1 MTQALH
7 PRACGVGSLPGLSA
21 QESAR
26 IIVGELPDLI
36 HVGELPHR
44 GPGADMIGRTGA
56 MLSSVSRDLSLETTA
71 AGWRFAAAPGT
82 AMRRGMSWLA
92 EDLDMLQE
100 QAHGYSGPIKGQIAG
115 PWTMAAS
122 VELTSGERALRDVG
136 AWSELVQALALAAVN
151 HVQDLRRRFPLASS
165 IILQVDEPALVSVI
179 EGSIGTASGLSR
191 YAPIG
196 TQTAGNVLSQLLQ
209 AIAEVRA
216 LPVVHCCADNPPI
229 DLIMSAGAGG
239 ISVDFSRSLNPEQLG
254 TAWEGKS
261 LILAGV
267 VPSTGRGRLSDTS
280 ASAPIR
286 QMARQLGLNDPRHMG
301 MMVVTPACGLAAAT
315 PTWVRTAY
323 GACRAAARILGGDA
337 GSERE
342 DR

>member
-239 ISVDFSRSLNPEQLG
+239 ISVDFSRSLNP
-254 TAWEGKS
+254 
-261 LILAGV
+261 

-315 PTWVRTAY
+315 PTWVRTAD